1 MKKLSKKLLSIL
13 SLTMFGLLFANAPTT
28 SAETLEN
35 ENLVKLEYTIDEI
48 KAMSLGEYYQNI
60 FPETFDEFTAEQK
73 EELFDTPYS
82 TQTLNERNRIID
94 GALMTASSTL
104 SKVSSS
110 EIRYSAKTQM
120 NFTDGSKAKKI
131 HHSSIIYDDKG
142 TTWMIRSDSKTDSNY
157 FNMSGPKSIKKGKYK
172 METVHT
178 VDMPSGY
185 WPKSTSKTTTSAWL
199 TVN

>member
-82 TQTLNERNRIID
+82 FVPFDKISPSVRYDTF
-94 GALMTASSTL
+94 L
-104 SKVSSS
+104 SIVKL
-110 EIRYSAKTQM
+110 Y
-120 NFTDGSKAKKI
+120 
-131 HHSSIIYDDKG
+131 
-142 TTWMIRSDSKTDSNY
+142 
-157 FNMSGPKSIKKGKYK
+157 IK
-172 METVHT
+172 
-178 VDMPSGY
+178 
-185 WPKSTSKTTTSAWL
+185 
-199 TVN
+199 

>member
-1 MKKLSKKLLSIL
+1 MKKFSKKLLSIL
-13 SLTMFGLLFANAPTT
+13 SLTIFGLLFVNAPTT
-28 SAETLEN
+28 SAETLES

-48 KAMSLGEYYQNI
+48 KKMSLGEYYQNI
-60 FPETFDEFTAEQK
+60 FPETFNEFDLETRA
-73 EELFDTPYS
+73 ELFATPYS
-82 TQTLNERNRIID
+82 TQTLDEKNRIID
-94 GALMTASSTL
+94 AGLITASSTL

-110 EIRYSAKTQM
+110 EIKFSAKTQM

-142 TTWMIRSDSKTDSNY
+142 STWMIRSESKTDSNY

-185 WPKSTSKTTTSAWL
+185 WPQSTSRTTTSAWL

>member
-1 MKKLSKKLLSIL
+1 MKKFSKKLLSIL
-13 SLTMFGLLFANAPTT
+13 SLTIFGLLFVNAPTT
-28 SAETLEN
+28 SAETLES

-48 KAMSLGEYYQNI
+48 KKMSLGEYYQNI
-60 FPETFDEFTAEQK
+60 FPETFNEFDLETRA
-73 EELFDTPYS
+73 ELFATPYS
-82 TQTLNERNRIID
+82 TQTLDEKNRIID
-94 GALMTASSTL
+94 DGLMTASSTL

-110 EIRYSAKTQM
+110 EIKFSAKTQM

-142 TTWMIRSDSKTDSNY
+142 STWMIRSESKTDSNY

-185 WPKSTSKTTTSAWL
+185 WPQSTSRTTTSAWL

>member
-1 MKKLSKKLLSIL
+1 MKKFSKKLLSIL
-13 SLTMFGLLFANAPTT
+13 SLTIFGLLFVNAPTT
-28 SAETLEN
+28 SAETLES

-48 KAMSLGEYYQNI
+48 KKMSLGEYYQNI
-60 FPETFDEFTAEQK
+60 FPETFNEFDLETRA
-73 EELFDTPYS
+73 ELFATPYS
-82 TQTLNERNRIID
+82 TQTLDEKNRIID
-94 GALMTASSTL
+94 AGLMTASSTL

-110 EIRYSAKTQM
+110 EIKFSSKTQM

-142 TTWMIRSDSKTDSNY
+142 STWMIRSESKTDSNY

-185 WPKSTSKTTTSAWL
+185 WPQSTSRTTTSAWL

>member
-1 MKKLSKKLLSIL
+1 MKKFSKKLLSIL
-13 SLTMFGLLFANAPTT
+13 SLTIFGLLFVNAPTT
-28 SAETLEN
+28 SAETLES

-48 KAMSLGEYYQNI
+48 KKMSLGEYYQNI
-60 FPETFDEFTAEQK
+60 FPETFNEFDLETRA
-73 EELFDTPYS
+73 ELFATPYS
-82 TQTLNERNRIID
+82 TQTLDEKNRIID
-94 GALMTASSTL
+94 AGLMTASSTL

-110 EIRYSAKTQM
+110 EIKFSAKTQM

-157 FNMSGPKSIKKGKYK
+157 FNMTGPKSIKNGKYK

>member
-13 SLTMFGLLFANAPTT
+13 LLTMFGLLFANAPTT

-82 TQTLNERNRIID
+82 AASPFRERP
-94 GALMTASSTL
+94 SS
-104 SKVSSS
+104 
-110 EIRYSAKTQM
+110 R
-120 NFTDGSKAKKI
+120 
-131 HHSSIIYDDKG
+131 
-142 TTWMIRSDSKTDSNY
+142 
-157 FNMSGPKSIKKGKYK
+157 
-172 METVHT
+172 
-178 VDMPSGY
+178 
-185 WPKSTSKTTTSAWL
+185 
-199 TVN
+199 

>member
-1 MKKLSKKLLSIL
+1 
-13 SLTMFGLLFANAPTT
+13 
-28 SAETLEN
+28 
-35 ENLVKLEYTIDEI
+35 
-48 KAMSLGEYYQNI
+48 MSLGEYYQNI
-60 FPETFDEFTAEQK
+60 FPETFNEFDLETRA
-73 EELFDTPYS
+73 ELFATPYS
-82 TQTLNERNRIID
+82 TQTLDEKNRIID
-94 GALMTASSTL
+94 AGLMTASSTL

-110 EIRYSAKTQM
+110 EIKFSAKTQM
-120 NFTDGSKAKKI
+120 NFTDGSKDKKI

-142 TTWMIRSDSKTDSNY
+142 STWMIRSESKTDSNY

-185 WPKSTSKTTTSAWL
+185 WPQSTSRTTTSAWL

>member
-1 MKKLSKKLLSIL
+1 MKKFSKKLLSIL
-13 SLTMFGLLFANAPTT
+13 SLTIFGLLFVNAPTT
-28 SAETLEN
+28 SAETLES

-48 KAMSLGEYYQNI
+48 KKMSLGEYYQNI
-60 FPETFDEFTAEQK
+60 FPETFNEFDLETRA
-73 EELFDTPYS
+73 ELFATPYS
-82 TQTLNERNRIID
+82 TQTLDEKNRIID
-94 GALMTASSTL
+94 AGLMTASSTL

-110 EIRYSAKTQM
+110 EIKFSAKTQM

-142 TTWMIRSDSKTDSNY
+142 STWMIRSESKTDSNY

-185 WPKSTSKTTTSAWL
+185 WPQSTSRTTTSAWL

>member
-1 MKKLSKKLLSIL
+1 MKKISKKLLSIL
-13 SLTMFGLLFANAPTT
+13 SLTIFGLLFVNAPTT
-28 SAETLEN
+28 SAETLES

-48 KAMSLGEYYQNI
+48 KKMSLGEYYQNI
-60 FPETFDEFTAEQK
+60 FPETFNEFDLETRA
-73 EELFDTPYS
+73 ELFATPYS
-82 TQTLNERNRIID
+82 TQTLDEKNRIID
-94 GALMTASSTL
+94 AGLMTASSTL

-110 EIRYSAKTQM
+110 EIKFSAKTQM

-142 TTWMIRSDSKTDSNY
+142 STWMIRSESKTDSNY

-185 WPKSTSKTTTSAWL
+185 WPQSTSRTTTSAWL

>member
-1 MKKLSKKLLSIL
+1 MKKFSKKLLSIL
-13 SLTMFGLLFANAPTT
+13 SLTIFGLLFVNAPTT
-28 SAETLEN
+28 TAETLES

-48 KAMSLGEYYQNI
+48 KKMSLGEYYQNI
-60 FPETFDEFTAEQK
+60 FPETFNEFDLETRA
-73 EELFDTPYS
+73 ELFATPYS
-82 TQTLNERNRIID
+82 TQTLDEKNRIID
-94 GALMTASSTL
+94 AGLMTASSTL

-110 EIRYSAKTQM
+110 EIKFSAKTQM

-142 TTWMIRSDSKTDSNY
+142 STWMIRSESKTDSNY

-185 WPKSTSKTTTSAWL
+185 WPQSTSRTTTSAWL

>member
-1 MKKLSKKLLSIL
+1 
-13 SLTMFGLLFANAPTT
+13 
-28 SAETLEN
+28 
-35 ENLVKLEYTIDEI
+35 
-48 KAMSLGEYYQNI
+48 
-60 FPETFDEFTAEQK
+60 
-73 EELFDTPYS
+73 
-82 TQTLNERNRIID
+82 
-94 GALMTASSTL
+94 MTESSTL

-131 HHSSIIYDDKG
+131 HHSSIIYYDKG

-157 FNMSGPKSIKKGKYK
+157 FNMTGPKSIKKGKYK

>member
-94 GALMTASSTL
+94 GALMTVSSTL

-142 TTWMIRSDSKTDSNY
+142 FNIKDDRLGVAISHGCIRLA
-157 FNMSGPKSIKKGKYK
+157 
-172 METVHT
+172 
-178 VDMPSGY
+178 
-185 WPKSTSKTTTSAWL
+185 TSSAKWIYDNIPEG
-199 TVN
+199 TPIIINWYI

>member
-60 FPETFDEFTAEQK
+60 FPETFDEF
-73 EELFDTPYS
+73 D
-82 TQTLNERNRIID
+82 IV
-94 GALMTASSTL
+94 

-157 FNMSGPKSIKKGKYK
+157 FNMTGPKSIKNGKYK